1 MTELRNNSECMTP
14 SMNVPV
20 RNIHIIPAGDIP
32 YEVRMKYILRAYRKD
47 KERLE
52 QLQRYAEG
60 LEEENV
66 ALQKQLEQKK
76 LDKEVSTKRKKKIF
90 ELTHLTQSQKVYIGS
105 LQLLLAE
112 HGIPFHEMKTLI
124 TITK

>member
-1 MTELRNNSECMTP
+1 MIEQRTNSE
-14 SMNVPV
+14 SQIQNVSIPK
-20 RNIHIIPAGDIP
+20 RRIHNLSLNDLP
-32 YEVRMKYILRAYRKD
+32 YEVWIKYILKAYRQD

-66 ALQKQLEQKK
+66 ALQKQLEQQKV
-76 LDKEVSTKRKKKIF
+76 DKEASSKRKKKIF
-90 ELTHLTQSQKVYIGS
+90 ELAHLAQSQKIYIGR

-112 HGIPFHEMKTLI
+112 HDIPFHYMKQ
-124 TITK
+124 

>member
-1 MTELRNNSECMTP
+1 MTEQRTNPECMIP
-14 SMNVPV
+14 SVS
-20 RNIHIIPAGDIP
+20 IPDRKIQVIRADDIP
-32 YEVRMKYILRAYRKD
+32 YEVRMKYILIAYRKD

>member
-1 MTELRNNSECMTP
+1 MTELRNNSESMTP
-14 SMNVPV
+14 SMNAHV

-32 YEVRMKYILRAYRKD
+32 YEVRMKYILRTYRKD

-66 ALQKQLEQKK
+66 ALQKQLEQRN
-76 LDKEVSTKRKKKIF
+76 LDKETSTKRKKKIF
-90 ELTHLTQSQKVYIGS
+90 ELTHLTQAQKVYIGS

-112 HGIPFHEMKTLI
+112 HGIPFHDMKTLI